1 MRLLLH
7 VCFINSCAC
16 FNGPLQG
23 LSYPLNDGT
32 NNIMEINGKIFEK
45 FIVHLTKR
53 MVYDRYNRAECNR
66 ADEVNFCVLH

>member
-16 FNGPLQG
+16 FNGSLQG
-23 LSYPLNDGT
+23 LSYPLNDGI

-45 FIVHLTKR
+45 TSWIFNKKDGVSS
-53 MVYDRYNRAECNR
+53 VQ
-66 ADEVNFCVLH
+66 

>member
-45 FIVHLTKR
+45 ISWRFNKKDGVG
-53 MVYDRYNRAECNR
+53 
-66 ADEVNFCVLH
+66 CVQ